1 MRSLPILTLTLAL
14 CALSMIDNGKPPKI
28 PLFQHKEVVSISC
41 EYRPD
46 GEV

>member
-1 MRSLPILTLTLAL
+1 MRSLPILTLTLVL
-14 CALSMIDNGKPPKI
+14 CGLSMIDNGKPPKI
-28 PLFQHKEVVSISC
+28 PLFQYKEAVSVTC